1 MQWITL
7 FNKEVLENWRN
18 KKWIWVPIVMMLL
31 TVMEPISYYYLPE
44 IINVAGGVP
53 EGAIIEIPKLA
64 PFEVVMMSIEQLN
77 IFGVLIIILISMG
90 TIAGERQNG
99 MTEIIMVKPVKH
111 HNYITAKWT
120 AFLLLVWVG
129 LFLGLLINWYY
140 TNLLFGD
147 LSFLTMLKIF
157 LFYGLWFTF
166 VLTVSIFYS
175 TLFKVPGLVAACTV
189 ITLLGLSFVN
199 TILGHKL
206 TLFPNQ
212 LSTYI
217 YQMVETNSISNHLL
231 GTSVIVLTLTA
242 LILIASIFTFK
253 NKEVVN

>member
-1 MQWITL
+1 MQWSTL

-31 TVMEPISYYYLPE
+31 TVMDPISYYYLPE

-53 EGAIIEIPKLA
+53 DGTIIEIPKLA
-64 PFEVVMMSIEQLN
+64 PTEVIMMSIEQLSL
-77 IFGVLIIILISMG
+77 FGVLIIVLLSMS
-90 TIAGERQNG
+90 TIAGERQSG
-99 MTEIIMVKPVKH
+99 TTEIILVKPINY

-120 AFLLLVWVG
+120 AYLLLVWFG

-147 LSFLTMLKIF
+147 LSFFTMLKVV

-166 VLTVSIFYS
+166 VLTISIFYN

-189 ITLLGLSFVN
+189 ITLLGLSLVN
-199 TILGHKL
+199 TVFGHKL

-212 LSTYI
+212 LSTHI
-217 YQMVETNSISNHLL
+217 YQMVETNSISGELL
-231 GTSVIVLTLTA
+231 GTA
-242 LILIASIFTFK
+242 LIICLLSGLLLAASIFLFK
-253 NKEVVN
+253 NKEIVN